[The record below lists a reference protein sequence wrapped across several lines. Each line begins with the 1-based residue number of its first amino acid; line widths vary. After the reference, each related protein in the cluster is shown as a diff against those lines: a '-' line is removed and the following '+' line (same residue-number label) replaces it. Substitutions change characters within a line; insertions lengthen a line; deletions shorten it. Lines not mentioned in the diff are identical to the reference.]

1 LARNPGKP
9 LSFGSLLIV
18 RAGIRCGEQVLTWEK
33 IEDAQEKNGWL
44 TLKIEGKRRGWQSVD
59 QHQRYLLSNLPL
71 IVELTKHAMRSRLV
85 GVLATYA
92 QSSWKRL
99 PETAE

>member
-1 LARNPGKP
+1 MLACFQAGKP

-59 QHQRYLLSNLPL
+59 ERPGDHQRQLMERD
-71 IVELTKHAMRSRLV
+71 IKH
-85 GVLATYA
+85 
-92 QSSWKRL
+92 KRHI
-99 PETAE
+99 